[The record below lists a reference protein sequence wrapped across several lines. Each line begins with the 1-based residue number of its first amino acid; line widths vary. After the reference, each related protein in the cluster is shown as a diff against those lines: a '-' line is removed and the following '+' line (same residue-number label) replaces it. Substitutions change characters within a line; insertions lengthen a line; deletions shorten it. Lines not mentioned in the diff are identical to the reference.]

1 VTAIRL
7 TDLKM
12 TYGTREALGGISLEV
27 PRGQV
32 LGYIGP
38 NGAGKTTTVRV
49 LTATLEP
56 TAGRAEV
63 AGFDVV
69 QSPLEVK
76 RRIGYVPELAAVYES
91 LSPLE
96 FLTFVAEVHGLE
108 EAVAESRSRAMLEVL
123 GLGARSASAMNT
135 FSKGMRQRV
144 AIASALVHDP
154 EVVILDE
161 PLSGLDA
168 HAAILLKEIVLRLSR
183 EGKTVFYCSH
193 QLDVVE
199 RVCDRVVIVHRG
211 RIEADGPPEELMRR
225 AQGSTLEAVFREL
238 TSEEDFGGLAER
250 FVAAMSLTN
259 QELQS

>member
-1 VTAIRL
+1 
-7 TDLKM
+7 M
-12 TYGTREALGGISLEV
+12 SYGEREALCGISLEV
-27 PRGQV
+27 PAGQI

-38 NGAGKTTTVRV
+38 NGAGKTTTVRI
-49 LTATLEP
+49 LTATLAP

-96 FLTFVAEVHGLE
+96 FLAFVAEVHGVDE
-108 EAVAESRSRAMLEVL
+108 GTAELRSRTLLDVL
-123 GLGARSASAMNT
+123 GLGSRAASPMST

-144 AIASALVHDP
+144 AVAAALVHDP
-154 EVVILDE
+154 EVVIFDE

-168 HAAILLKEIVLRLSR
+168 HAAILLKEIVLRLAR
-183 EGKTVFYCSH
+183 QGKTVFYCSH

-211 RIEADGPPEELMRR
+211 RVEADGTPEELVRR
-225 AQGSTLEAVFREL
+225 ARESTLESVFREL

-259 QELQS
+259 EER